1 MREATKQD
9 RPQMNTSQSQCVICW
24 RMFSA
29 DGPCEQHKPYARSA
43 EDQGKRGPVAER
55 SGCTSPQELGMTPIE
70 REDGIAVW
78 GFITEEEKLNR
89 LERMEKARA
98 ARNAK

>member
-1 MREATKQD
+1 MREATRQD
-9 RPQMNTSQSQCVICW
+9 RPQMNTSQSQCVKCW

-29 DGPCEQHKPYARSA
+29 DGVCEQHKPYARSP

-55 SGCTSPQELGMTPIE
+55 EACTEPKKLGMTAIE

-78 GFITEEEKLNR
+78 GFITEEEQQNR
-89 LERMEKARA
+89 LERMQKARA
-98 ARNAK
+98 ARKC